1 MTKKISIDSSSIS
14 IIEHDDKDLLSNIRE
29 IIKSNFNKD
38 TTIYNEL
45 QIEEFRKLVSSTQNQ
60 INDFNVVKKLS
71 LSLKGQ
77 ISEYLSDDFL
87 VQSNCYL
94 RAARPNISSNSENIG
109 WHRESFYSDLGHLC
123 YNIWTPVL
131 GVNENNTIQYIP
143 ESQMINEK
151 DIITENQD
159 DSHTKKFSSG
169 HKIGFLY
176 SPKVI
181 RSGVDLNKNKR
192 LIVPKDCSAVFS
204 GNLIHGAG
212 NNTSSEIRFS
222 LDFRI
227 IPKQDYN
234 KNKSLEKSNHFSSG
248 KSYFI
253 DFSE

>member
-1 MTKKISIDSSSIS
+1 
-14 IIEHDDKDLLSNIRE
+14 
-29 IIKSNFNKD
+29 
-38 TTIYNEL
+38 
-45 QIEEFRKLVSSTQNQ
+45 
-60 INDFNVVKKLS
+60 
-71 LSLKGQ
+71 
-77 ISEYLSDDFL
+77 
-87 VQSNCYL
+87 L